1 MSGRQAGFGRQVR
14 TVWRKEMVDAL
25 RDRRSLMT
33 ALLYPVLM
41 PLMITVMFGA
51 LARLESSERPL
62 ETPVVGREHAPNLV
76 AWLEEQGVVVVDPP
90 DDPDAA
96 VRDGDVDLVLVIDEE
111 YGEQFRSVQPAVVRI
126 VHDSS
131 RTASR
136 TSIGRARNLLRA
148 YSNQVALL
156 RLMARGVSPGVMQ
169 AVRVDDLDLA
179 TPAQSAARFFS
190 MLPMFL
196 ILASFI
202 GGLNV
207 AIDTTAGERE
217 RRSLEPLLV
226 NPVSRAALT
235 AGKWLTTSVFG
246 LASAWLTLVTFL
258 LMMRFVPL
266 EQLGVQLSLGGPQL
280 LLMAIA
286 VAPIGALRIVVAD
299 VLRHLRPQLQGSA
312 DLREP
317 ARLRPDDPGHGHAD
331 LPAAGGPLDDAG
343 TGPVAP
349 APADR
354 HHGRRAGRGGG
365 PGRIGRRY
373 SLARL
378 RVLQPDV
385 PNAAPGENRLRARVG
400 PAPSRLRG
408 PPEGRARP
416 AA

>member
-286 VAPIGALRIVVAD
+286 VAPMALFASSLQMFAATFARSFKEAQTYVSLLVFVPMIPGMVTQIYPLQAALWMMLVPALSHQLLLIDIMGGEPVAAADLAVSAAATALLGGAFFALTSRMLRQERIVF
-299 VLRHLRPQLQGSA
+299 
-312 DLREP
+312 
-317 ARLRPDDPGHGHAD
+317 
-331 LPAAGGPLDDAG
+331 
-343 TGPVAP
+343 
-349 APADR
+349 
-354 HHGRRAGRGGG
+354 GR
-365 PGRIGRRY
+365 
-373 SLARL
+373 
-378 RVLQPDV
+378 V
-385 PNAAPGENRLRARVG
+385 
-400 PAPSRLRG
+400 
-408 PPEGRARP
+408 
-416 AA
+416 